1 MDERKHYG
9 SNKLFGKLFLWE
21 KVEIVSL
28 GQLSTLPT
36 TKSCLSK
43 VCTYDVCV
51 RTSTYIRELNTQV
64 EIFIKKRRR
73 RREKFHSARNQV
85 KVRGDRWM
93 KINISYSLVGRHVV

>member
-1 MDERKHYG
+1 MAERKHYG

-64 EIFIKKRRR
+64 EIFIKKGGGEEKSFTP
-73 RREKFHSARNQV
+73 RETRSKSGV
-85 KVRGDRWM
+85 TG
-93 KINISYSLVGRHVV
+93 G